1 MADKLNADI
10 LGILKK
16 RLGKTPE
23 KIRPRLS
30 ELRRK
35 HSGLT
40 PNAAAQ
46 MYAESHG
53 TSIMPKLDPEDRR
66 SLASVQTI
74 TQVSSTKNL
83 KIDKRTLNITN
94 SPIHNL
100 SFGDRSTVNQSVVS
114 LDASLSELFEK
125 IEGTTK
131 LSPEAKSDYKSD
143 VEALASQI
151 GKTKPNRSIIGAA
164 WKTIQGL
171 ADIEGFAQLITQI
184 TPMVHTLLATKP
196 F

>member
-1 MADKLNADI
+1 MADKLNSDI
-10 LGILKK
+10 LRILKE
-16 RLGKTPE
+16 RTGKTPE

-46 MYAESHG
+46 LYAESHG

-74 TQVSSTKNL
+74 TQVNSTKNV

-100 SFGDRSTVNQSVVS
+100 SFGDRSTVNQSVVN

-125 IEGTTK
+125 IEKTTR
-131 LSPEAKSDYKSD
+131 LTPEAKSDYKSD

-151 GKTKPNRSIIGAA
+151 GKTKPNRNIISAA

-171 ADIEGFAQLITQI
+171 ADVQGFAQLITQLA
-184 TPMVHTLLATKP
+184 PMIHTLLVNKP